1 MLTGHREQG
10 APEKIETED
19 GLVSMVDEEFDRR
32 RKERRPFE
40 MQWQLNIAFIEGNQF
55 VDVNP
60 AVWALE
66 EIPKLTWYQE
76 REAFNQIAPIVESRL
91 ARLSRMRPILRARP
105 GTNEQKDLFA
115 AKVGTGLAQHTY
127 RERRIQRA
135 QARGNAWMESTG
147 TVFDKNI
154 WNPQSGPIIGAVEH
168 GDDVDLGL
176 PVMPDE
182 VRAGDLDVAVAS
194 SFELYPDSSYRDD
207 LDDCHSII
215 HAKAYHV
222 DEVLEYWNVV
232 VTPESLS
239 AIQLEPAE
247 AGSGGLGYG
256 GSGGFRYK
264 TSEMDDHVLVKEYWE
279 KPSRVHPDGQLI
291 LVAGGKLLHAGPMPF
306 RVGEEGKLDFPFVR
320 RVCVERPG
328 CFWGR
333 SIVERLIPVQRRY
346 NALRNRKAEY
356 LNRTALG
363 QWTAEDGAVDLEDFE
378 KRAGEPGAVL
388 VYQRGYARPEP
399 VEMKPLPV
407 AFQTEEQALLQ
418 EFSMLSGVSEMSR
431 HSEAPAG
438 VKSGVALAIALEQDD
453 TRLTLTANNIEKALV
468 ESGKQWLRLY
478 KQFVQDERVLKLV
491 GENNVVE
498 VLAWTG
504 ADIRSDDLI
513 VEPVSAALESPAQR
527 RQMVFELLTT
537 GLLNDPETGVIDR
550 ETRAKVLE
558 MIELGNWETADH
570 FDQLQIARAER
581 ENLVIEEGQ
590 MAQAASYDDHVIH
603 INRHTKFRLTVEYE
617 AKVAANPQMGAL
629 FDAHVAQHLQY
640 LAPAMGE
647 QPAAPSAAA
656 TVDVGMPPADDGQ
669 AMVEEE
675 VEAAGQQMQ
684 EQRPL
689 TPIVHTPIEH
699 VPPLEQPR
707 V

>member
-1 MLTGHREQG
+1 MLTGHRGPQG
-10 APEKIETED
+10 DAPETIETKD

-40 MQWQLNIAFIEGNQF
+40 LQWQLNIAFIEGNQF
-55 VDVNP
+55 VDINTS
-60 AVWALE
+60 VWALD
-66 EIPKLTWYQE
+66 EIPKLYWYQE

-91 ARLSRMRPILRARP
+91 ARLSRMRPVLRARP

-115 AKVGTGLAQHTY
+115 AKVGTALAQHTY
-127 RERRIQRA
+127 RERRVQRA

-154 WNPQSGPIIGAVEH
+154 WDPRGGPIIGAVEH
-168 GDDVDLGL
+168 GDDLELGL
-176 PVMPDE
+176 PHMPDE
-182 VRAGDLDVAVAS
+182 VHSGDLDVAVVS
-194 SFELYPDSSYRDD
+194 SFELYPDSCYRED
-207 LDDCHSII
+207 LDECHSII
-215 HAKAYHV
+215 HARAYHV

-247 AGSGGLGYG
+247 AGTGGLGYG
-256 GSGGFRYK
+256 AGGFRYK
-264 TSEMDDHVLVKEYWE
+264 TSDMKDHVLVKEYWE

-291 LVAGGKLLHAGPMPF
+291 LVAGGKLLHYGPMPF
-306 RVGEEGKLDFPFVR
+306 KIGDEGALDFPFVR
-320 RVCVERPG
+320 KPCVERPG
-328 CFWGR
+328 CFWAR

-356 LNRTALG
+356 LNRAAMG
-363 QWTAEDGAVDLEDFE
+363 QWLAEEGSIDEDDFAQ
-378 KRAGEPGAVL
+378 RSGEPQAL
-388 VYQRGYARPEP
+388 LMYQRGYNAPQP
-399 VEMKPLPV
+399 VEIKPLPV

-418 EFSMLSGVSEMSR
+418 EFSMLSGVSELSR
-431 HSEAPAG
+431 HSEAPTG

-478 KQFVQDERVLKLV
+478 KQFAQDERVLKLV

-581 ENLVIEEGQ
+581 ENLVLEEGQ
-590 MAQAASYDDHVIH
+590 LAQATSYDDHVIH
-603 INRHTKFRLTVEYE
+603 INRHTKYRLTVEYE
-617 AKVAANPQMGAL
+617 AKVAENPQMGAL
-629 FDAHVAQHLQY
+629 FDAHVAQHLQQ

-656 TVDVGMPPADDGQ
+656 TVDVGMPPAEEQMMG
-669 AMVEEE
+669 AMPEQVGPAGEE
-675 VEAAGQQMQ
+675 G
-684 EQRPL
+684 
-689 TPIVHTPIEH
+689 T
-699 VPPLEQPR
+699 LEQPR